1 MAGFEVT
8 SRDLS
13 AHAGKVDAHAESLGT
28 AVDAANQVMP
38 DGAYG
43 VICQFLPP
51 LFNDVEAAA
60 HEALTAARDGL
71 RTVADNL
78 RDTADDYDSEDLN
91 AMRSFTGIEGGLR

>member
-8 SRDLS
+8 SGELN
-13 AHAGKVDAHAESLGT
+13 AHAGKVDAHAQSLGT
-28 AVDAANQVMP
+28 AADAADQVMP

-43 VICQFLPP
+43 ILCQFLPP

-60 HEALTAARDGL
+60 HDALTAARDGL

-78 RDTADDYDSEDLN
+78 RDTAADYDSEDLN
-91 AMRSFTGIEGGLR
+91 TVRTFTAIEGGLR

>member
-1 MAGFEVT
+1 MAGFTVT
-8 SRDLS
+8 SGDLR
-13 AHAGKVDAHAESLGT
+13 AHAGKVDAHATSLGT

-51 LFNDVEAAA
+51 LFNDVEAVA

-78 RDTADDYDSEDLN
+78 RDTADDYDSEDLDTG
-91 AMRSFTGIEGGLR
+91 RGFTALEGGMR